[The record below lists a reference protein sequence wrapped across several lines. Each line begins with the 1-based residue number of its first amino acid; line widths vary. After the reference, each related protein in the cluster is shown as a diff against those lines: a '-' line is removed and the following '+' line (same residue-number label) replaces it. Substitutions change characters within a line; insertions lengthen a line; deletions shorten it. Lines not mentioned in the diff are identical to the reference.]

1 MKHPIRT
8 AGTYGILIVASV
20 YAVFPVLWGL
30 MTSFKS
36 KEEVFSSELRWLPNQ
51 WTLENY
57 THVLNNNNQVFLTWF
72 KNSLMI
78 AALTSLVCLFLASTA
93 AYAFSRFR
101 FPGRQKGLFLFM
113 VVQMFPGIIL
123 IIPLYNL
130 MKTLGLLNTMGGLV
144 IAYATSAL
152 PFCVWMLKSF
162 FDSVPKSLEEAAR
175 MDGLGPWG
183 TFYRIMLPLS
193 LPGLAVTLFFAFVTA
208 WNEFMFALTFL
219 NDEKLLTLPVGVQT
233 YVHEYS
239 TDWHLMSAAGVLIT
253 LPAMLVFLRLQ
264 KMIISGMMAGAT
276 KS

>member
-8 AGTYGILIVASV
+8 AGTYAILIVASI

-30 MTSFKS
+30 LTSFKS

-72 KNSLMI
+72 KNSLLI
-78 AALTSLVCLFLASTA
+78 AALTSLMCLFLASTA

-162 FDSVPKSLEEAAR
+162 FDTVPKSLEEAAR

>member
-30 MTSFKS
+30 LTSFKS

-162 FDSVPKSLEEAAR
+162 FDTVPKSLEEAAR